1 MKKTLTSYLK
11 VLPLLLLFALAKPL
25 SAQTVTV
32 TGTVLS
38 SEDGQPLPSVTV
50 REKGTNNGMTTDI
63 DGKYRLTVPNNQAVI
78 VFSFVGFVTQE
89 VLVGNQTTINITLAP
104 DISELGE
111 IVVVGYG
118 SQEQKDLT
126 SSISTI
132 KTEEISKTPTAQA
145 MQALQ
150 GKVPGLQIVS
160 SGAPGAAPTV
170 RVRGVG
176 SLEGNAAP
184 LYVVDGMFFNSID
197 FLNTSDIASI
207 SVLKDAA
214 ASAIYGV
221 RASNG
226 VILIETK
233 SGSYNKP
240 AEVVYS
246 GYYGIQTAQN
256 VLQVANAQQFT
267 NYALATGSSA
277 DAAFIDNALQ
287 RFGRS
292 RVDPNIPAVNTD
304 WYSEVME
311 QYAPQQNHSLTVNG
325 GSDKTRYSLGV
336 SYFSQDG
343 LMKFTRNKYERLNLR
358 SKLDFDV
365 TENFRVGGNINI
377 SNGTQYIGE
386 NSVWFKSFF
395 AVPILPAYDDLN
407 TAASPYS
414 FGNAQVLGYR
424 GSQNPLND
432 LYYNDNRNKIGKF
445 LANFYAELDL
455 IPETL
460 KIRTAYNYSFS
471 QINARN
477 VNFDFNDGVTEFQS
491 SINRSHA
498 TTFNQI
504 WDSYLTFNKQF
515 DGVHNLT
522 AVLGYSYRNETSE
535 GLYARGTEIDPSPDR
550 LQEELWYISLADL
563 IDQGGTGDFGSK
575 TYGSSYFSR
584 LAYNYDDRYLVYGTY
599 RRDGTNKFQQKWGD
613 FFTVGAGWVMSEEDF
628 FNVPIVDFLK
638 LRGGWGQLGNDGVTA
653 SVGAPTVEQRFVA
666 IDGNRTPGN
675 VVIPTFDYVDR
686 WETTEEL
693 NVGVS
698 ARMFNERLSV
708 EADYFQRD
716 TKDAAVTII
725 LPLIRSNVRRS
736 AASIRNE
743 GFETAIS
750 WSDQIG
756 EIGYSIGG
764 NLATLNNEVLDLG
777 GPQYLDAGSAEF
789 RQRSIIGNPLQAFY
803 GYKTDGIFQ
812 NQSEIDNYGYTSEF
826 INDAGLEPG
835 DYKYVDQNADGV
847 IDDQDRVVLGSYLP
861 TLTYGFNLGVSYKN
875 FDLSADFQGMT
886 GHSIL
891 NRKRGEIIFTTDT
904 NIDAELADNLWT
916 GEGTSDKYP
925 SAAGLRKG
933 WNQSMS
939 DYFVEDGSYFRIQ
952 NIRLSY
958 KIIGKTVL
966 GTEMPETRITFTAE
980 KPLTL
985 FNYNGFNPEV
995 ANGIDRQTYPI
1006 PAVYTL
1012 GLNIKF

>member
-1 MKKTLTSYLK
+1 MKKTLSSYLK
-11 VLPLLLLFALAKPL
+11 VLPVLLMCALAQPL
-25 SAQTVTV
+25 SAQSVVV

-38 SEDGQPLPSVTV
+38 GEDGQPLPSVTV
-50 REKGTNNGMTTDI
+50 REKNTLNGITTDV
-63 DGKYRLTVPNNQAVI
+63 DGRYRLEVASTESVL

-89 VLVGNQTTINITLAP
+89 VLVGNQTTVNITLAP
-104 DISELGE
+104 NISELGE
-111 IVVVGYG
+111 VVVVGYG

-126 SSISTI
+126 SSISTV
-132 KTEEISKTPTAQA
+132 KTEEITKTPTAQA

-160 SGAPGAAPTV
+160 SGAPGASPTV

-207 SVLKDAA
+207 SVLKDAS

-233 SGSYNKP
+233 SGAYNKP
-240 AEVVYS
+240 AEIVYN

-256 VLQVANAQQFT
+256 VLKVANAEQFT

-277 DAAFIDNALQ
+277 DAAFIDNAFQ

-292 RVDPNIPAVNTD
+292 RVNPNIPDVNTD
-304 WYSEVME
+304 WYGEVLE
-311 QYAPQQNHSLTVNG
+311 QYAPIQNHSLSVNG
-325 GSDKTRYSLGV
+325 GSDQSRYSLGV
-336 SYFSQDG
+336 SYFKQDG
-343 LMKFTRNKYERLNLR
+343 LLKFTRNEYERLNLR
-358 SKLDFDV
+358 TKIDFDV
-365 TENFRVGGNINI
+365 TENFRVGGNVNI
-377 SNGTQYIGE
+377 SNGTQYVAE
-386 NSVWFKSFF
+386 NSVWFKTYF
-395 AVPILPAYDDLN
+395 AVPILPVYDAQN
-407 TAASPYS
+407 GATPNMFS
-414 FGNAQVLGYR
+414 NAQVLGYR
-424 GSQNPLND
+424 GSQNPLYD
-432 LYYNDNRNKIGKF
+432 LYYNDNRNKIAKF
-445 LANFYAELDL
+445 LGNFYAELDI
-455 IPETL
+455 IPDML
-460 KIRTAYNYSFS
+460 KVRTSYNYSYS
-471 QINARN
+471 QVNARN
-477 VNFDFNDGVTEFQS
+477 VDFEFGDGNVDFPS
-491 SINRSHA
+491 RISRNHA
-498 TTFNQI
+498 TSFNQI
-504 WDSYLTFNKQF
+504 WDNYLTYTQSF
-515 DGVHNLT
+515 GMHNLT
-522 AVLGYSYRNETSE
+522 GVLGYSYRSETSE
-535 GLYARGTEIDPSPDR
+535 GIFASATELLPSPS
-550 LQEELWYISLADL
+550 LFNEELWYIGQAQVRDA
-563 IDQGGTGDFGSK
+563 TAYGDFGSK
-575 TYGSSYFSR
+575 LYGTSYFGR
-584 LAYNYDDRYLVYGTY
+584 LAYNYNDRYLVYGTY

-613 FFTVGAGWVMSEEDF
+613 FFTVGAGWVISEEDF
-628 FNVPIVDFLK
+628 FDASLVDFLK
-638 LRGGWGQLGNDGVTA
+638 IRGGWGQLGNDGITA

-666 IDGNRTPGN
+666 IDGTRVPGN

-686 WETTEEL
+686 WETTEEI
-693 NVGVS
+693 NVGLS

-736 AASIRNE
+736 TAGIRNE
-743 GFETAIS
+743 GFETAIN
-750 WSDQIG
+750 WSDELQNGIR
-756 EIGYSIGG
+756 YSVGG
-764 NLATLNNEVLDLG
+764 NLATLNNEVLSLG

-789 RQRSIIGNPLQAFY
+789 RQRSIIGNPLEAFY
-803 GYKTDGIFQ
+803 GYQTAGIFQ
-812 NQSEIDNYGYTSEF
+812 NQTEIDNSGYTAEF
-826 INDAGLEPG
+826 ITDSGIVPG
-835 DYKYVDQNADGV
+835 DFRFVDQNGDGI

-861 TLTYGFNLGVSYKN
+861 TLTYGFNFSVSYMN
-875 FDLSADFQGMT
+875 FDLSADFQGQT

-916 GEGTSDKYP
+916 GEGTSNKYP

-933 WNQSMS
+933 WNQNMS
-939 DYFVEDGSYFRIQ
+939 DYYVEDGSYFRIQ
-952 NIRLSY
+952 NVRLSY
-958 KIIGKTVL
+958 NINGKTVM
-966 GTEMPETRITFTAE
+966 GTPMPDTRVTFTAE
-980 KPLTL
+980 RPLTL

>member
-1 MKKTLTSYLK
+1 MKKTLSSYLK
-11 VLPLLLLFALAKPL
+11 VLPVLLMCALAQPL
-25 SAQTVTV
+25 SAQTVV
-32 TGTVLS
+32 VLGTVRS
-38 SEDGQPLPSVTV
+38 AEDGQTLPSVTV
-50 REKGTNNGMTTDI
+50 REKNTNNGITTDI
-63 DGKYRLTVPNNQAVI
+63 DGRYRLEVASNESVL

-89 VLVGNQTTINITLAP
+89 VVVGNQTTINITLAP
-104 DISELGE
+104 NISELGE

-132 KTEEISKTPTAQA
+132 KTEEIDKTPTAQA

-150 GKVPGLQIVS
+150 GKVPGLQVVS

-184 LYVVDGMFFNSID
+184 LYVVDGMFFSSID

-207 SVLKDAA
+207 SVLKDAS

-240 AEVVYS
+240 AEIIYN

-256 VLQVANAQQFT
+256 VLKVANSQQFT

-277 DAAFIDNALQ
+277 DQAFIDNALQ

-292 RVDPNIPAVNTD
+292 RIDPNIPAVNTD
-304 WYSEVME
+304 WYSQVME
-311 QYAPQQNHSLTVNG
+311 EYAPIQNHSLSVNG
-325 GSDKTRYSLGV
+325 GSDKSRYSLGV
-336 SYFSQDG
+336 SYFKQDG
-343 LMKFTRNKYERLNLR
+343 LLKFTRNEYERLNLR
-358 SKLDFDV
+358 SKIDFDV

-377 SNGTQYIGE
+377 SNGTQYVAE
-386 NSVWFKSFF
+386 NSVWFKTYF
-395 AVPILPAYDDLN
+395 AVPILPVYDDQN
-407 TAASPYS
+407 TAATPNMFS
-414 FGNAQVLGYR
+414 NAQVLGYR
-424 GSQNPLND
+424 GSQNPLYD
-432 LYYNDNRNKIGKF
+432 LFYNDNRNKIGKF
-445 LANFYAELDL
+445 LGNFYAELDI
-455 IPETL
+455 IPDMLTA
-460 KIRTAYNYSFS
+460 RTAYNYSFS
-471 QINARN
+471 QINSRN
-477 VNFDFNDGVTEFQS
+477 INFEFSDGVTDFLS
-491 SINRSHA
+491 SLRRSHA
-498 TTFNQI
+498 TTYNQI
-504 WDSYLTFNKQF
+504 WDNYLTFNKQF
-515 DGVHNLT
+515 NQHNLT
-522 AVLGYSYRNETSE
+522 AVLGYSYRNETAE
-535 GLYARGTEIDPSPDR
+535 GVFARGTELDPSPNR
-550 LQEELWYISLADL
+550 VQEELWYLSLADQ
-563 IDQGGTGDFGSK
+563 IDEGGVGDFGSK
-575 TYGSSYFSR
+575 IYGTSYFTR
-584 LAYNYDDRYLVYGTY
+584 VAYNYDDRYLLYGTY
-599 RRDGTNKFQQKWGD
+599 RRDGNNKFQERWGD
-613 FFTVGAGWVMSEEDF
+613 FFTVGAGWVLTEEEF
-628 FNVPIVDFLK
+628 FNAPMVDFLK
-638 LRGGWGQLGNDGVTA
+638 VRAGWGQLGNDGITA

-666 IDGNRTPGN
+666 IDGVRTPGN
-675 VVIPTFDYVDR
+675 VVIPTFDFVDR
-686 WETTEEL
+686 WETTEEI
-693 NVGVS
+693 NVGIS
-698 ARMFNERLSV
+698 SRMFNERLSI

-725 LPLIRSNVRRS
+725 LPLIRENVRRS

-743 GFETAIS
+743 GFELAMN
-750 WSDQIG
+750 WSDDLPGGIR
-756 EIGYSIGG
+756 YSIGG
-764 NLATLNNEVLDLG
+764 NLATLNNEVLSLG

-789 RQRSIIGNPLQAFY
+789 RQRSIIGNPLQAFF

-812 NQSEIDNYGYTSEF
+812 NQAEIDNSGYTSEF
-826 INDAGLEPG
+826 ITNSGVEPG
-835 DYKYVDQNADGV
+835 DFKYVDQNGDGV
-847 IDDQDRVVLGSYLP
+847 IDDNDRVVLGSYLP
-861 TLTYGFNLGVSYKN
+861 TLTYGFNFAVSYKN
-875 FDLSADFQGMT
+875 FDLSADFQGQS

-916 GEGTSDKYP
+916 GEGTSNKYP

-933 WNQSMS
+933 WNQNMS

-952 NIRLSY
+952 NIRLTY
-958 KIIGKTVL
+958 NLINKTVL
-966 GTEMPETRITFTAE
+966 GTEMPDTKITFTAE
-980 KPLTL
+980 RPLTL

>member
-1 MKKTLTSYLK
+1 MKKTLSSYFK
-11 VLPLLLLFALAKPL
+11 VLPLLLLFALSQPL
-25 SAQTVTV
+25 SAQTVQV
-32 TGTVLS
+32 SGTVLS
-38 SEDGQPLPSVTV
+38 AEDGQPLPSVTV
-50 REKGTNNGMTTDI
+50 REKGTNNGMTTDL
-63 DGKYRLTVPNNQAVI
+63 DGKYRLQVSNNQAVL

-89 VLVGNQTTINITLAP
+89 VLVGNQTTINVTLSP
-104 DISELGE
+104 NVSELGE

-118 SQEQKDLT
+118 SQEQKDIT
-126 SSISTI
+126 SSISTV
-132 KTEEISKTPTAQA
+132 KSEEIAKVPTAQA

-207 SVLKDAA
+207 SVLKDAS

-240 AEVVYS
+240 AEIVYN

-256 VLQVANAQQFT
+256 VLKVANAQQFT

-292 RVDPNIPAVNTD
+292 RIDPNIPNVNTD
-304 WYSEVME
+304 WYGEVME
-311 QYAPQQNHSLTVNG
+311 SYAPQQNHTLSVNG
-325 GSDKTRYSLGV
+325 GSDNTRYSLGV
-336 SYFSQDG
+336 SYFKQDG
-343 LMKFTRNKYERLNLR
+343 LMKFTRNEYERVNLR
-358 SKLDFDV
+358 SKIDYDV
-365 TENFRVGGNINI
+365 SENFRVGGNINI
-377 SNGTQYIGE
+377 SNGTQYVGE

-395 AVPILPAYDDLN
+395 AVPILPVYDDLN
-407 TAASPYS
+407 TAASPNR

-424 GSQNPLND
+424 GSQNPLFD
-432 LYYNDNRNKIGKF
+432 LYYNDNRNKINKF
-445 LANFYAELDL
+445 LANFYAELDI

-460 KIRTAYNYSFS
+460 KFRTAYNYSFS
-471 QINARN
+471 QVNSRN
-477 VNFDFNDGVTEFQS
+477 LNFDFNDGVTERVS

-498 TTFNQI
+498 TSFNQI
-504 WDSYLTFNKQF
+504 SDNYLTFNKQF
-515 DGVHNLT
+515 AGKHNVT
-522 AVLGYSYRNETSE
+522 AVAGYSYRSETSE
-535 GLYARGTEIDPSPDR
+535 GVFAGGTELFPSPSR
-550 LQEELWYISLADL
+550 LNEELWYISLTQTRDETAY
-563 IDQGGTGDFGSK
+563 GDYGSK
-575 TYGSSYFSR
+575 LYGSSYFSR
-584 LAYNYDDRYLVYGTY
+584 LAYNFDDRYLLYGTY
-599 RRDGTNKFQQKWGD
+599 RRDGNNKFQQKWGD
-613 FFTVGAGWVMSEEDF
+613 FFTVGAGWVLTEEDF
-628 FNVPIVDFLK
+628 FDVSAVDFLK
-638 LRGGWGQLGNDGVTA
+638 VRGGWGQLGNDGVAA
-653 SVGAPTVEQRFVA
+653 SVGEPTIDQRFVA
-666 IDGNRTPGN
+666 IDGERVSGN

-693 NVGVS
+693 NIGVS

-716 TKDAAVTII
+716 TKDASVTII

-736 AASIRNE
+736 AGSFRNE
-743 GFETAIS
+743 GFELALN
-750 WSDQIG
+750 WSD
-756 EIGYSIGG
+756 EIGDVRYSVGG
-764 NLATLNNEVLDLG
+764 NLATLNNEVLSLG

-789 RQRSIIGNPLQAFY
+789 RQRSIIGQPLQAFF
-803 GYKTDGIFQ
+803 GYETDGIFQ
-812 NQSEIDNYGYTSEF
+812 NQSDIDNYGYTSEF
-826 INDAGLEPG
+826 VTDSGIEPG
-835 DYKYVDQNADGV
+835 DYKFKDQNQDGV

-861 TLTYGFNLGVSYKN
+861 TLTYGFNFAVSYMN
-875 FDLSADFQGMT
+875 FDLSADFQGMS

-904 NIDAELADNLWT
+904 NIDAELAENLWT
-916 GEGTSDKYP
+916 GEGTSNKYP

-958 KIIGKTVL
+958 NLINQTVL
-966 GTEMPETRITFTAE
+966 GTEIPETRITFTAE
-980 KPLTL
+980 KPVTL